1 MSEHR
6 EGFAGG
12 LAWAVLGVV
21 SGVLVPAPPAADAD
35 AATVLAYFT
44 GNSAHLVVA
53 SVISAVAALLLVP
66 FFVSL
71 ADRMADQW
79 AANLA
84 RTAGTVVVTVGLF
97 GGLLQAGLARSAA
110 SLGAS
115 PTLLAAF
122 MIDRAA
128 FFVTPPLAMSV
139 ILFAAFIGLRRPL
152 APRWLGALAG
162 VVGLAVLVGGIAGV
176 VSTSRTVTSA
186 GFGGFVLTVV
196 WVAAASVTLLRPSM
210 DRRLSIQTA
219 VTASAASTAS
229 TVST

>member
-6 EGFAGG
+6 EGFAAG
-12 LAWAVLGVV
+12 LAWAVLGIV

-35 AATVLAYFT
+35 AATVHAYFT
-44 GNSAHLVVA
+44 GNSDHLVIA
-53 SVISAVAALLLVP
+53 SATSAVAALLLVP

-84 RTAGTVVVTVGLF
+84 RTAGAVVVTVGLF
-97 GGLLQAGLARSAA
+97 GGVLQAGLARSAA

-128 FFVTPPLAMSV
+128 FFIAPPLAVSV
-139 ILFAAFIGLRRPL
+139 ILFAACIGLRRPL
-152 APRWLGALAG
+152 APRWLGAMAG
-162 VVGLAVLVGGIAGV
+162 VIGLAALVGGIVGV

-186 GFGGFVLTVV
+186 GFGGFVLTVL
-196 WVAAASVTLLRPSM
+196 WVAIASITLLRPSA
-210 DRRLSIQTA
+210 DRKPSIQTA
-219 VTASAASTAS
+219 STASSAS
-229 TVST
+229 TVSA